1 MELGSGLG
9 RCGLLA
15 HQLSDENGRTYLTDG
30 DTDTLSQLRDNVR
43 NNVLNFDESLS
54 CHQLLWGES
63 TATTFL
69 RDHCSQD
76 GEEKQFDVIFGSD
89 LVYVPRVIEPLFETV
104 QILINQGGVF
114 VMAHCERR
122 EGNEVEV
129 EMVLN
134 DARKSGFRYDLVEEA
149 DDIFVYEFRLV

>member
-1 MELGSGLG
+1 M
-9 RCGLLA
+9 
-15 HQLSDENGRTYLTDG
+15 
-30 DTDTLSQLRDNVR
+30 
-43 NNVLNFDESLS
+43 NFDESLS
-54 CHQLLWGES
+54 SHQLLWGEA

-89 LVYVPRVIEPLFETV
+89 LVYVARVIEPLFETV
-104 QILINQGGVF
+104 QIQIHKGSVF
-114 VMAHCERR
+114 VMAHCEHRK
-122 EGNEVEV
+122 GTEVEV

-134 DARKSGFRYDLVEEA
+134 DARKSGFRHDLVEKA